1 VVEVWPVVGAVL
13 PQAIAI
19 ALSPVPMVCIVLV
32 LMSPRPVRAG
42 LCFAAGWVGALA
54 VTVGLV
60 AWLTDTVAEDHAE
73 ATRDGVDIV
82 QLAVG
87 VLFAVLAVRYWRR
100 RPDPGSPP
108 PRPAIVDRIL
118 TLSAPALVLTG
129 AAAVVANV
137 KNLPLILSAGTY
149 IGGAGLGAGS
159 VIGASAVFVLVA
171 SLSVLVPLLAVVVIG
186 AEKSARTL
194 KALET
199 WLLTNL
205 NTITIVLLVVLA
217 AVMIGNGL
225 DLAR

>member
-1 VVEVWPVVGAVL
+1 LWPVVGAVL

-42 LCFAAGWVGALA
+42 LCFAAGWSGALA
-54 VTVGLV
+54 IAVGLV
-60 AWLTDTVAEDHAE
+60 AWLTDTVAEDNGE
-73 ATRDGVDIV
+73 AARDGVDLV

-100 RPDPGSPP
+100 RPDPGVPP
-108 PRPAIVDRIL
+108 PRPVIVDRIV

-129 AAAVVANV
+129 ATAVVVNV

-149 IGGAGLGAGS
+149 IGGAGLGPGS
-159 VIGASAVFVLVA
+159 VIGAAAVFVIVA

-186 AEKSARTL
+186 AERSARTL
-194 KALET
+194 KSLET

-225 DLAR
+225 DLFR